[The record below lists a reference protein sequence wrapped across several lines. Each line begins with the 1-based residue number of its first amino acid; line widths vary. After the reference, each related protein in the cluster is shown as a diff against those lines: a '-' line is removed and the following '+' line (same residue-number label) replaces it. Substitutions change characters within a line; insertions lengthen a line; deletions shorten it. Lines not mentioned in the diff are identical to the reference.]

1 MVCNEDFHYFLN
13 RLPAYPKCVFHDVP
27 VDLDCLKQLNQVCK
41 KMKPIDRIIS
51 FFREEGM
58 MTANPPGGS
67 GGFSG
72 SADPKGPRA
81 GLIQS

>member
-1 MVCNEDFHYFLN
+1 
-13 RLPAYPKCVFHDVP
+13 
-27 VDLDCLKQLNQVCK
+27 
-41 KMKPIDRIIS
+41 MKPIDRIIS

-58 MTANPPGGS
+58 MTANPAGGS

-81 GLIQS
+81 GFDPVMKKTTRRKNTIGLWANSLKKKK

>member
-1 MVCNEDFHYFLN
+1 
-13 RLPAYPKCVFHDVP
+13 
-27 VDLDCLKQLNQVCK
+27 
-41 KMKPIDRIIS
+41 MKPIDKIID

-58 MTANPPGGS
+58 MTANPAGGS

-81 GLIQS
+81 GFDPVMKKTIKRKNTIGLWAGSLKKNKK

>member
-1 MVCNEDFHYFLN
+1 
-13 RLPAYPKCVFHDVP
+13 
-27 VDLDCLKQLNQVCK
+27 
-41 KMKPIDRIIS
+41 MKPIDKIID

-58 MTANPPGGS
+58 MTANPAGGS

-81 GLIQS
+81 GFDPVMKKPIKRKNTIGLWAGSLKKKKKK

>member
-1 MVCNEDFHYFLN
+1 
-13 RLPAYPKCVFHDVP
+13 
-27 VDLDCLKQLNQVCK
+27 
-41 KMKPIDRIIS
+41 MKPIDKIIS

-58 MTANPPGGS
+58 MTANPAGGS

-81 GLIQS
+81 GFDPVMKKPIRRKKTIGLWSGSLKKKKKKK

>member
-1 MVCNEDFHYFLN
+1 
-13 RLPAYPKCVFHDVP
+13 
-27 VDLDCLKQLNQVCK
+27 
-41 KMKPIDRIIS
+41 MKPIDKIIA

-67 GGFSG
+67 RGFSG

-81 GLIQS
+81 GFDPVMKKMTRRNKTVGLWAGSLKKKKK

>member
-1 MVCNEDFHYFLN
+1 
-13 RLPAYPKCVFHDVP
+13 
-27 VDLDCLKQLNQVCK
+27 
-41 KMKPIDRIIS
+41 MKPIDKIIS

-58 MTANPPGGS
+58 MTANPAGGS

-81 GLIQS
+81 GYDPVMKKMTRRKKTVGLWAGSLKKKKK